1 MGRYATGCLV
11 HVGAVGVESDRSR
24 SCVRMAEKYSGIFF
38 FLFSLLDRKLTGR
51 SVLIMFR
58 ERWNVIKY

>member
-1 MGRYATGCLV
+1 VLSLTALARA
-11 HVGAVGVESDRSR
+11 
-24 SCVRMAEKYSGIFF
+24 SGWLKNIPEYFF